1 MTRPPSVVQSPGAAR
16 PQRRVHFAVTA
27 RSLAGM
33 GLGLALLIV
42 LMTVALLANSRGEA
56 LDAARARAELMTRV
70 LEEHATRS
78 FDTAAVALAALD
90 SALGSDPQSQSAR
103 PLIGQALRHTLAGL
117 PLLRSV
123 AVLDRQGLVLA
134 STAPGDVGRTVALER
149 LSPLPSNGHDR
160 VGPYVQGRDLAVLA
174 AGAPPDAPPGVGFV
188 PLVRA
193 VDGPGG
199 GFLLVGLI
207 NPDAIANHQQ
217 QIVADLGASAMLVTL
232 DGRLLA
238 ATVGLPLLPGA
249 ALPPLDAFSAS
260 PTKVEHR
267 SYIGPGLGRGQQVVA
282 YRLSRTRPVVA
293 MLEIPTAL
301 VLARWAESARLL
313 AALAAAAVG
322 IVLLMTAAAA
332 RSQRGRERAQAE
344 VAARE
349 REMTVIVGSV
359 QELIFRTDAQGRLTF
374 VNPYWQ
380 RVSAVPA
387 AQALGRTLADL
398 VDADSRQDAGAL
410 FAPDGPAGQRSAQV
424 AVGEQ
429 PSKRHF
435 EVRVSPL
442 RQGGLTVGFAG
453 SAIDVTDR
461 RAQQAQ
467 LREQLAFNE
476 LLFEMLPVPVSMLDE
491 QGRYLRVNQA
501 WETVTGRQREQALG
515 QPARSYLAPE
525 EAALHDEQDRSLMR
539 EGGQLRYEATV
550 RLQGGAPRDLAIT
563 KAAVPSPTGAH
574 AGVLVA
580 FMDVTEA
587 RDVERAV
594 REARDAAEEAS
605 RAKSE
610 FIANISHE
618 LRTPLQSIIGFSELG
633 QLRGA
638 AAPRLA
644 GMFGDIHHAG
654 QRMLAL
660 VNDLLDVAKI
670 ESTVGTFH
678 LERTDLRPLM
688 RDVVHELEPLL
699 SSKKLRVA
707 IDLGDMPL
715 LAKVDPTRF
724 QQVVRNVLAN
734 AIRFSPEGSTID
746 LQGTLTAA
754 NEVHL
759 RVRDRGPGIP
769 EDELEQIFGAFVQS
783 SKTKDGS
790 GGTGLGLAICRKII
804 EAQGG
809 HIRAA
814 NAADRG
820 SEFHIVLPARGFAE
834 THAGSL

>member
-1 MTRPPSVVQSPGAAR
+1 
-16 PQRRVHFAVTA
+16 
-27 RSLAGM
+27 M

-42 LMTVALLANSRGEA
+42 LMTAALLVNGRREA

-78 FDTAAVALAALD
+78 FDTAAVALAALA
-90 SALGSDPQSQSAR
+90 SALGTDPQSRTAQ
-103 PLIGQALRHTLAGL
+103 PLIGQALSHTLAGL

-123 AVLDRQGLVLA
+123 AVLDRQGRVLA
-134 STAPGDVGRTVALER
+134 STAPADIGRLVALER
-149 LSPLPSNGHDR
+149 LWPLPSNGRDR
-160 VGPYVQGRDLAVLA
+160 VGAYVAGRSLSVLS
-174 AGAPPDAPPGVGFV
+174 AGAPPDAPPDAPPGVGFV

-217 QIVADLGASAMLVTL
+217 QIVAELGATAMLVTL

-238 ATVGLPLLPGA
+238 ATVGLPLLPGS
-249 ALPPLDAFSAS
+249 ALPPLEAFAAS
-260 PTKVEHR
+260 PTRVEHR
-267 SYIGPGLGRGQQVVA
+267 SYIGPGLGSGPQVVA

-293 MLEIPTAL
+293 MLEIPTAT

-313 AALAAAAVG
+313 AGLAAATVA

-332 RSQRGRERAQAE
+332 RSQRGREQAQAE

-359 QELIFRTDAQGRLTF
+359 QELIFRTDAQGRLSF

-380 RVSAVPA
+380 RVSTVPVT
-387 AQALGRTLADL
+387 QALNRTLADL
-398 VDADSRQDAGAL
+398 VDADSREAALTL
-410 FAPDGPAGQRSAQV
+410 FAPDGPAGQRSAQI
-424 AVGEQ
+424 AAGEQ
-429 PSKRHF
+429 ASKRRF
-435 EVRVSPL
+435 EVHVTPL
-442 RQGGLTVGFAG
+442 RQGGRLVGFAG
-453 SAIDVTDR
+453 SAIDVTER
-461 RAQQAQ
+461 LAQQAQ
-467 LREQLAFNE
+467 LHEQLAFNE
-476 LLFEMLPVPVSMLDE
+476 LLFEMLPLPVSMLDE

-501 WETVTGRQREQALG
+501 WETATGRNREQALG
-515 QPARSYLAPE
+515 QHARSYLAPE
-525 EAALHDEQDRSLMR
+525 EAAHHDEQDRRLMR

-550 RLQGGAPRDLAIT
+550 RLRDGAPRDLAIT
-563 KAAVPSPTGAH
+563 KAAVPGPIGAN

-587 RDVERAV
+587 REVERAV
-594 REARDAAEEAS
+594 RDARDAAEEAS

-633 QLRGA
+633 QLRGGGAPKLA
-638 AAPRLA
+638 A
-644 GMFGDIHHAG
+644 MFGDIHRAG

-678 LERTDLRPLM
+678 LERTDLRHLM
-688 RDVVHELEPLL
+688 RDVVRELEPLL
-699 SSKKLRVA
+699 ASKNLRVV
-707 IDLGDMPL
+707 IELGDMPL

-734 AIRFSPEGSTID
+734 AIRFSPDASTID
-746 LQGTLTAA
+746 LSGELTVAS
-754 NEVHL
+754 EVHL
-759 RVRDRGPGIP
+759 WVRDRGPGIP
-769 EDELEQIFGAFVQS
+769 ENELEQIFGAFVQS

-790 GGTGLGLAICRKII
+790 GGTGLGLAICRKIL

-814 NAADRG
+814 NAADGG

-834 THAGSL
+834 TQAGSL